1 MEPATET
8 VLVIDDELGPR
19 ESVRFLLKN
28 EYRVLCA
35 DSVDEGVRLL
45 KEQRP
50 DLVIMDIR
58 MPGKTGIEGLRE
70 IRAIDADVSVV
81 MLTGYGALE
90 TAQDALRLGAT
101 DYLNKPFDTQEMRAA
116 VRRYVDRTRLERRRQ
131 AMLGDLQQVNQRLV
145 EDLAGKEDL
154 ASMAQATAEIAHDM
168 RNPLMIVSGYVEL
181 LTGQIEQVRDL
192 MGPEFERTSDYLD
205 VIGQNVRRCCDLSH
219 MWQKFGKSRLTERVP
234 TAMAEV
240 MDDVVMGVAPLAA
253 SENVT
258 IHYDIQARDAVIHGS
273 RAQLIRALHN
283 IIANAIQAVSGPDA
297 RVDVCCEV
305 DDERVSVVVM
315 DNGCGMSREVRER
328 IFDPYFTT
336 KDSSR
341 GTGLGMVI
349 TKKIVEEHQGSIA
362 VSSTVGAGTTV
373 TLAFPLMREAVRISA

>member
-116 VRRYVDRTRLERRRQ
+116 VRRYVDRTGLERRRQ

>member
-116 VRRYVDRTRLERRRQ
+116 VRRYVDRTGLERRRQ

-273 RAQLIRALHN
+273 RAQLIRA
-283 IIANAIQAVSGPDA
+283 

-328 IFDPYFTT
+328 IFEPYFTT

>member
-116 VRRYVDRTRLERRRQ
+116 VRRYVDRTGLERRRQ

-328 IFDPYFTT
+328 IFEPYFTT